1 MKVLY
6 SAKSAPDQVK
16 VAYKDLARRWHPDV
30 KSDPLAHERMIKI
43 NEAMEAYKKQAKP
56 VIAKARAGR
65 GK

>member
-1 MKVLY
+1 
-6 SAKSAPDQVK
+6 
-16 VAYKDLARRWHPDV
+16 
-30 KSDPLAHERMIKI
+30 MIKI